1 MRSPVVLVLVLVAVV
16 VAGCRS
22 APGPRAPAGAP
33 AIAPVATTAARPA
46 PASALYPDR
55 VLAREVLVTMR
66 GFTDEACAC
75 ADRACVADVQTRMAA
90 WAAPRLPRIQR
101 LTPTADENEAAEALH
116 VRMQVCLDRLAPA
129 VMPLTGAV
137 VLGQLRGFKDDI
149 CACRDKTCVAGVQE
163 RMLAWA
169 VENLEAM
176 KGLEPTPAEGEEAE
190 LIDTELSACIER
202 IDGATR

>member
-1 MRSPVVLVLVLVAVV
+1 MSIRFP
-16 VAGCRS
+16 
-22 APGPRAPAGAP
+22 APGAGAGR
-33 AIAPVATTAARPA
+33 A
-46 PASALYPDR
+46 ASALHPDR
-55 VLAREVLVTMR
+55 VLAREVLVIMR

-75 ADRACVADVQTRMAA
+75 ADHACVSGVQARMAE
-90 WAAPRLPRIQR
+90 WAAPRLPRIQE
-101 LTPTADENEAAEALH
+101 LTPTAEENEAAEALQ
-116 VRMQVCLDRLAPA
+116 VRMQGCLARLAPP

-149 CACRDKTCVAGVQE
+149 CACRDKACVAGVQE

-176 KGLEPTPAEGEEAE
+176 KGLEPTKAEGAEAE
-190 LIDTELSACIER
+190 LIDTELTACIER